1 MHDHTPRPNGHP
13 GTRYRGRLRWALLL
27 TAAYTVIEMSA
38 AFAAGSLA
46 LVSDAGHMVA
56 DTAALGVAY
65 AATTLAKRPDR
76 SGRRTYG
83 YYRLEMFAAL
93 FSALLMLGVGLY
105 VAISAWDRWGANAE
119 VEVGLMFAV
128 GLVGLSVNIVAILLL
143 RGGAQ
148 ESLNLKGAYQEVLAD
163 ALGSIAVMVG
173 AALIWFT
180 DDVIWDTLLGLAI
193 GGFVVVRAIS
203 LARQV
208 LSVLGQHAPSN
219 VHPADVQRDLAQ
231 VDGVQSVHDLHLW
244 TLTSGMNVATAHL
257 VSVNAERHHQ
267 VLDAASELLRTRY
280 GIAHATLQVEPA
292 DHTGCDQIDW

>member
-1 MHDHTPRPNGHP
+1 M
-13 GTRYRGRLRWALLL
+13 
-27 TAAYTVIEMSA
+27 
-38 AFAAGSLA
+38 
-46 LVSDAGHMVA
+46 
-56 DTAALGVAY
+56 
-65 AATTLAKRPDR
+65 
-76 SGRRTYG
+76 
-83 YYRLEMFAAL
+83 
-93 FSALLMLGVGLY
+93 
-105 VAISAWDRWGANAE
+105 
-119 VEVGLMFAV
+119 
-128 GLVGLSVNIVAILLL
+128 
-143 RGGAQ
+143 
-148 ESLNLKGAYQEVLAD
+148 KGAYHEVLAD

-173 AALIWFT
+173 AALIWLT

-208 LSVLGQHAPSN
+208 LSVLGQNAPSN
-219 VHPADVQRDLAQ
+219 VHPADVERDLAQ
-231 VDGVQSVHDLHLW
+231 VDGVQGVHDLHLW